1 MKKIRR
7 KIKVFIICS
16 LGVQI
21 LVNLITDCPQEVQS
35 LAAANLANMA
45 KSSLGR
51 NILKRHGGLQKL
63 VRLHLKFKVAER
75 GKGLIFDSLYPD
87 RVVPFHCRVSCYA
100 LG

>member
-1 MKKIRR
+1 MHGDQEENLR
-7 KIKVFIICS
+7 FQFMF

-45 KSSLGR
+45 ESSLGR

-63 VRLHLKFKVAER
+63 VTPLTKYKIPKER
-75 GKGLIFDSLYPD
+75 
-87 RVVPFHCRVSCYA
+87 RV
-100 LG
+100 